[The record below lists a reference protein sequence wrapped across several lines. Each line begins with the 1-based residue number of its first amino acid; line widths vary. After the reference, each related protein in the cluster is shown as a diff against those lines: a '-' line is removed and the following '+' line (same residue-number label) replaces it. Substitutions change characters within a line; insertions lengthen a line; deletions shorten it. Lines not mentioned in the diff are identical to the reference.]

1 MTSHIMSMDPYNGSG
16 MNGLDRRFS
25 LPTGYRLLNDLS
37 SLKRQG
43 QRMRKDNLVTRG
55 GAGVKVRHVPILL
68 EVEEKNGEEEEE
80 VEEKKELRRGTMMT
94 AAPIMLQ
101 TNQHASQKTAPRP
114 PRFSL
119 PSPSVTESAKVQD
132 VQNPHITCTT
142 TPPSPFMHTIL
153 VNTSTFESFQVRCI
167 G

>member
-1 MTSHIMSMDPYNGSG
+1 MTSHTMSMDPHNRSG
-16 MNGLDRRFS
+16 TNGLDRKFS

-55 GAGVKVRHVPILL
+55 GGGVKVRHVPILL

-80 VEEKKELRRGTMMT
+80 EDKKEVRRGTTMMT

-101 TNQHASQKTAPRP
+101 TNQQQTSQKTAPRP

-119 PSPSVTESAKVQD
+119 PSPSVTESAKVHNI
-132 VQNPHITCTT
+132 QNALTLFILILDNRAE
-142 TPPSPFMHTIL
+142 MH
-153 VNTSTFESFQVRCI
+153 R
-167 G
+167 

>member
-1 MTSHIMSMDPYNGSG
+1 MTSHTMTMDPYNGSG

-68 EVEEKNGEEEEE
+68 EVEEKNGDGEEGEEK
-80 VEEKKELRRGTMMT
+80 EKKEVRSGTMMT

-101 TNQHASQKTAPRP
+101 TNQHASQKTTPRP

-132 VQNPHITCTT
+132 VQNALT
-142 TPPSPFMHTIL
+142 
-153 VNTSTFESFQVRCI
+153 
-167 G
+167 

>member
-1 MTSHIMSMDPYNGSG
+1 MTSHTMTMAPYNGSAMG
-16 MNGLDRRFS
+16 SNGVERRFS

-43 QRMRKDNLVTRG
+43 QRVRKDNLVTRG
-55 GAGVKVRHVPILL
+55 GGSVKVRHVPILL
-68 EVEEKNGEEEEE
+68 EVEEKNGEEQEQEKETKE
-80 VEEKKELRRGTMMT
+80 VKRGTMT

-101 TNQHASQKTAPRP
+101 TNGHQASQKARP

-119 PSPSVTESAKVQD
+119 PSPSVTESAKVQ
-132 VQNPHITCTT
+132 
-142 TPPSPFMHTIL
+142 
-153 VNTSTFESFQVRCI
+153 ESCSKCFHLICQSVRQQ